1 MLEEHCR
8 KQTNIPCTLVHN
20 CLKTDLLGCTL
31 NPTLITF
38 NGNSAGNCFMQTN
51 NIADNVICLL
61 KHIQC
66 YGVSYRSS
74 NSFESGIIYFY
85 DEQYNMLMT
94 IHIIECE
101 NPQPLTLSLSIFMFI
116 FSLHSVQRMF
126 LRKQKQV
133 FNCRPIFLYE
143 TCSQTSICIICC
155 LGHFTDFFFYQLL
168 GLLIILIIKSVEHR
182 P

>member
-20 CLKTDLLGCTL
+20 CLKTDLLGTL
-31 NPTLITF
+31 SPTLITF

-66 YGVSYRSS
+66 YGVSYHSS
-74 NSFESGIIYFY
+74 NSFFESGIIYFY

-155 LGHFTDFFFYQLL
+155 VWVILLIFFFTSYR
-168 GLLIILIIKSVEHR
+168 IS
-182 P
+182 